1 MEEKEI
7 EYPTIHN
14 LNIDRN
20 DQNKYINKR
29 LDDIINA
36 KINKIKGYSY
46 EKYIKNYLINVEHL
60 ECWLWKDIPKDILL
74 DSKLVSN
81 ERYDQVINIIDKLKY
96 SNIKDTNYY
105 KYIININQIN
115 KINDFGIDILAKKN
129 DNYIFI
135 QCKNIK
141 TSISNS
147 ALISY
152 NKIMNRYKLNE
163 GIVYYTNKLHVSELN
178 NVKYIHMPFDEK
190 YIIDEINEIKN
201 DINTDIN
208 LYEKIKN
215 EYIQKIYKE
224 NMNKYMNYKKNTST
238 STNNNSFY
246 SDIKWN
252 YLLEELDNYLKINQ
266 KLPDGNNISE
276 KVLLNFINYN
286 EKIIDSHT
294 EKWNEF
300 KETYIHI
307 FKNNTKVV
315 NNIV

>member
-1 MEEKEI
+1 
-7 EYPTIHN
+7 
-14 LNIDRN
+14 
-20 DQNKYINKR
+20 
-29 LDDIINA
+29 
-36 KINKIKGYSY
+36 
-46 EKYIKNYLINVEHL
+46 
-60 ECWLWKDIPKDILL
+60 
-74 DSKLVSN
+74 
-81 ERYDQVINIIDKLKY
+81 
-96 SNIKDTNYY
+96 
-105 KYIININQIN
+105 
-115 KINDFGIDILAKKN
+115 
-129 DNYIFI
+129 
-135 QCKNIK
+135 
-141 TSISNS
+141 
-147 ALISY
+147 
-152 NKIMNRYKLNE
+152 
-163 GIVYYTNKLHVSELN
+163 
-178 NVKYIHMPFDEK
+178 MPFDEK

>member
-1 MEEKEI
+1 MEET
-7 EYPTIHN
+7 EYPTIDN
-14 LNIDRN
+14 LKIDRN

-29 LDDIINA
+29 LDDIINC
-36 KINKIKGYSY
+36 KIKKVKGYSY

-74 DSKLVSN
+74 ESKLVSC
-81 ERYDQVINIIDKLKY
+81 ERYDEVISIINKLKY

-105 KYIININQIN
+105 KYITNINQIN

-163 GIVYYTNKLHVSELN
+163 GIVYYTNKLHVSELS

-190 YIIDEINEIKN
+190 YIINEINEIKT

-208 LYEKIKN
+208 LYEKIKD
-215 EYIQKIYKE
+215 EYIQKKYKE
-224 NMNKYMNYKKNTST
+224 SVNKYMNYKKNTST
-238 STNNNSFY
+238 TSNDNPFY
-246 SDIKWN
+246 GELKWN

-266 KLPDGNNISE
+266 KLPDGNNVSE
-276 KVLLNFINYN
+276 KILLNFIKYN
-286 EKIIDSHT
+286 EKIIGSYT
-294 EKWNEF
+294 EKWTEF
-300 KETYIHI
+300 KETYINF
-307 FKNNTKVV
+307 FKNDTKVV